1 MRAIVVSSGQAAG
14 ELETRDVPAPHPGPG
29 EVVMSIASAGVN
41 RADLLQRKG
50 QYPSPPG
57 WPEWPGLEC
66 SGTVARVGA
75 GVSGLREGDALCALV
90 GGGAYA
96 DAIAVPVDLTLPV
109 PHGLDLI
116 AAGGLMEA
124 ACTVWSNLDTAAVRP
139 GETVLVHGGAGGIGS
154 MAIQMGKAMGL
165 RVIATAGGPE
175 RAQWC
180 RDIGADV
187 AVDHRHEDFVAAAQ
201 AAGGANVILDVV
213 GAGYLDR
220 NMAAL
225 ATGGRLV
232 VIGLLQGTTAP
243 MNLGTLMTKRLHV
256 IGTTLRSRPHHER
269 AAIVAAV
276 GREVWPWIPSKV
288 SPLLHAALP
297 LEEAARAH
305 DMLAGGEVAGKLV
318 LTP

>member
-1 MRAIVVSSGQAAG
+1 MTVASGLASG
-14 ELETRDVPAPHPGPG
+14 ELAMRDVPEPHAGPG
-29 EVVMSIASAGVN
+29 EVLISIAAAGVN

-66 SGTVARVGA
+66 SGTVADVGE
-75 GVSGLREGDALCALV
+75 GVSGVREGDALCALV

-109 PHGLDLI
+109 PPGLDLI

-124 ACTVWSNLDTAAVRP
+124 ACTVWSNLDTAAVKP
-139 GETVLVHGGAGGIGS
+139 GETLLVHGGAGGIGS
-154 MAIQMGKAMGL
+154 FAIQMGKAMGL
-165 RVIATAGGPE
+165 RVIATAGGPD

-180 RDIGADV
+180 RDVGADV
-187 AVDHRHEDFVAAAQ
+187 VVDHRSEDFVAAAQ
-201 AAGGANVILDVV
+201 AEGGADVILDVV

-220 NMAAL
+220 NLAAL
-225 ATGGRLV
+225 APGGRLV
-232 VIGLLQGTTAP
+232 VIGLLQGATAP
-243 MNLGTLMTKRLHV
+243 LDLSALMARRLRV
-256 IGTTLRSRPHHER
+256 IGTTLRSRPHAER

-288 SPLLHAALP
+288 SPFLHAAIP
-297 LEEAARAH
+297 LADASRAH
-305 DMLAGGEVAGKLV
+305 DMLANGEVAGKIV